1 MAQLNFCKYMSKL
14 VFPFYHGITGDSNK
28 EIATIMEENGC
39 NLNIKRPNTEPQFLC
54 PFTGTNSWHYAT
66 NKDNFSDEQLGK
78 LSAFYNLSD
87 SSNITLKNLI
97 QEGVALKLSFSG
109 FPAAFNI
116 TNTNSSDFTV
126 NRLLFKVYDRNSFNF
141 RVGTSDKKFSDS
153 DLKSIG
159 SDNLTVITPMYLD
172 VPSFTVK
179 ANSTVS
185 ISLI

>member
-14 VFPFYHGITGDSNK
+14 VFPFYHDKTEPYK

-39 NLNIKRPNTEPQFLC
+39 KLKIEKQNNRNIFLC
-54 PFTGTNSWHYAT
+54 PFSGINSWHYAT

-109 FPAAFNI
+109 FPAAFEI

-126 NRLLFKVYDRNSFNF
+126 NRLLFKVYNQGFSFY
-141 RVGTSDKKFSDS
+141 VGENYKSFSDS

-179 ANSTVS
+179 ANSTAS

>member
-14 VFPFYHGITGDSNK
+14 VFHFYHDKTKSYK

-39 NLNIKRPNTEPQFLC
+39 KLSFEKPNYYDSFLC
-54 PFTGTNSWHYAT
+54 PFSGTNSWHYAT

-109 FPAAFNI
+109 FPAAFEI

-126 NRLLFKVYDRNSFNF
+126 NRLLFKVYNQGFSFYG
-141 RVGTSDKKFSDS
+141 GTDYKEFSDS
-153 DLKSIG
+153 DLNSIG

-179 ANSTVS
+179 ANSTTS

>member
-1 MAQLNFCKYMSKL
+1 MAQLKFCKYMSKL
-14 VFPFYHGITGDSNK
+14 VFPFYHDKTEPYK

-39 NLNIKRPNTEPQFLC
+39 KLNIEKPNYDDIFLC
-54 PFTGTNSWHYAT
+54 PFSGTNSWHYAT

-109 FPAAFNI
+109 FPAAFKI

-126 NRLLFKVYDRNSFNF
+126 NRLLFKVYDRGFSF
-141 RVGTSDKKFSDS
+141 RVGTDYKSFSYS
-153 DLKSIG
+153 DLNSIG

-179 ANSTVS
+179 ANSTTS

>member
-14 VFPFYHGITGDSNK
+14 VFPFYHGITEGSNK

-39 NLNIKRPNTEPQFLC
+39 KLNIKRPNTWPQFLC
-54 PFTGTNSWHYAT
+54 PFSGTDSWHYAT

-78 LSAFYNLSD
+78 LSAFYNLSG

-109 FPAAFNI
+109 FPATFEI

-126 NRLLFKVYDRNSFNF
+126 NRLLFKVYDFGFSF
-141 RVGTSDKKFSDS
+141 RVGTSDESFSYS
-153 DLKSIG
+153 DLNSIG
-159 SDNLTVITPMYLD
+159 SNHLTVITPMYLD

>member
-14 VFPFYHGITGDSNK
+14 VFPFYHDATEAYK

-39 NLNIKRPNTEPQFLC
+39 KLYIKKQNNYSNIFLS
-54 PFTGTNSWHYAT
+54 PFTSTNSWHYAT

-109 FPAAFNI
+109 LPATFEI

-126 NRLLFKVYDRNSFNF
+126 NRLLFKVYNGNSFNF
-141 RVGTSDKKFSDS
+141 RVGTDDKSFSDS

-159 SDNLTVITPMYLD
+159 SNNLTVITPMYLD

-179 ANSTVS
+179 ANSTAS

>member
-1 MAQLNFCKYMSKL
+1 MAQLKFCKYMSKL
-14 VFPFYHGITGDSNK
+14 VFPFYHDKTEPYK
-28 EIATIMEENGC
+28 EITTIMEENGC
-39 NLNIKRPNTEPQFLC
+39 KLNIKKQNYDDIFLC
-54 PFTGTNSWHYAT
+54 PFSGTNSWHYAT

-109 FPAAFNI
+109 FPATFSI

-126 NRLLFKVYDRNSFNF
+126 NRLLFKVYDQGFSFY
-141 RVGTSDKKFSDS
+141 VGTDYKSFSDS
-153 DLKSIG
+153 DLNSIG
-159 SDNLTVITPMYLD
+159 SSNLTVITPMYLD

-179 ANSTVS
+179 ANSTTS

>member
-14 VFPFYHGITGDSNK
+14 VFPFYQNK
-28 EIATIMEENGC
+28 TELGTEIATIMEENGC
-39 NLNIKRPNTEPQFLC
+39 KLNIEKDDINTFLC
-54 PFTGTNSWHYAT
+54 PFSGTNSWHYAT

-109 FPAAFNI
+109 LPATFLI

-126 NRLLFKVYDRNSFNF
+126 NRLLFKVYNPGFNF
-141 RVGTSDKKFSDS
+141 YAGTQKKNFSDS
-153 DLKSIG
+153 DLNSIG
-159 SDNLTVITPMYLD
+159 SYNLTVITPMYLD

-179 ANSTVS
+179 ANSTTS

>member
-1 MAQLNFCKYMSKL
+1 MAQLKFCKYMSKL
-14 VFPFYHGITGDSNK
+14 VFPFYHDAT
-28 EIATIMEENGC
+28 EIGKNFATIMEENGC
-39 NLNIKRPNTEPQFLC
+39 KLNIQKQNWNDIFLC
-54 PFTGTNSWHYAT
+54 PFSGTNSWHYAT

-109 FPAAFNI
+109 FPAAFEI

-126 NRLLFKVYDRNSFNF
+126 NRLLFKVYKLGFSFYDRS
-141 RVGTSDKKFSDS
+141 GYKEFSYS
-153 DLKSIG
+153 DLNSIG
-159 SDNLTVITPMYLD
+159 SNNLTVITPMYLD

-179 ANSTVS
+179 ANSTVG